1 MKTHKYAPP
10 LLSALLIIGSC
21 ANQAPPSGGPE
32 DKAPPAVVAQVPG
45 NGQVNVD
52 TRAAV
57 EIRFS
62 EWINRSSAAGAVS
75 VYPTVPQGVT
85 VRAKKNSL
93 TVTPK
98 APLSGNTTYHVSVS
112 AALQDLHGNA
122 IARPI
127 DIYFSTGAVLDSG
140 RVEGAIVAL
149 KSKVAGQKVM
159 LFWVDGG
166 SSINNVDNQGG
177 DKDSGW
183 TDGRYFSP
191 PNYAAQTDSVGA
203 FGFSH
208 IKEGRYRIVAFA
220 DQYRTGRLRVGD
232 TCFTS
237 LEKTVSVTKS
247 PQTFRLYPA
256 ESDTSTVKK
265 MSAADSAGVDT
276 AVIDTSK
283 NKTAA
288 DTAVVDTVNTS
299 PKKPSVDT
307 LGVID
312 TSKNKRAVDT
322 AGVNAVKRKRIADSL
337 CVRLSGGAS
346 CLKPNENRKWVYRP
360 ISRRDTS
367 FTVADSA
374 GTFAF
379 DSIPA
384 SKGTLLWFIDDN
396 GDNQITPGRL
406 SPWRAP
412 ERFFAVPDT
421 VEAKARWVVE
431 GLEVRGCEGVP
442 P

>member
-1 MKTHKYAPP
+1 MKIYGYIAALSP
-10 LLSALLIIGSC
+10 LFLLLIASC

-32 DKAPPAVVAQVPG
+32 DKTPPRVSALFPE

-52 TRAAV
+52 TRASV

-75 VYPTVPQGVT
+75 VYPTLPQGVA
-85 VRAKKNSL
+85 VRVKKNSL

-98 APLSGNTTYHVSVS
+98 APLSPNTTYRVSV
-112 AALQDLHGNA
+112 AALKDLRGNA

-127 DIYFSTGAVLDSG
+127 DVVFSTGAELDSG
-140 RVEGAIVAL
+140 RAEGAIVAL
-149 KSKVAGQKVM
+149 KSKAVGYRVM
-159 LFWVDGG
+159 LFWVD
-166 SSINNVDNQGG
+166 SA
-177 DKDSGW
+177 W

-191 PNYAAQTDSVGA
+191 PDYAAPSDTGGA

-208 IKEGRYRIVAFA
+208 IKEGRYRVAAFA

-237 LEKTVSVTKS
+237 LEKIVAVTKS
-247 PQTFRLYPA
+247 PQTIRLYPA
-256 ESDTSTVKK
+256 DADTSTVKK
-265 MSAADSAGVDT
+265 RVPIDSAGIDTAAVDT
-276 AVIDTSK
+276 AKASQKKLNVDPVGVADTSK
-283 NKTAA
+283 NRLAAA
-288 DTAVVDTVNTS
+288 DTVSAS
-299 PKKPSVDT
+299 KK
-307 LGVID
+307 
-312 TSKNKRAVDT
+312 KT
-322 AGVNAVKRKRIADSL
+322 AADSL

-346 CLKPNENRKWVYRP
+346 CLEPDEKRKWVYRP

-384 SKGTLLWFIDDN
+384 SKGTLLWFIDDD
-396 GDNQITPGRL
+396 GDGRITPGKL
-406 SPWRAP
+406 SPWRSP

-421 VEAKARWVVE
+421 VEAKARWVIE
-431 GLEVRGCEGVP
+431 GLDVRGCEEP
-442 P
+442 NQRK